1 MPIVYCSSNSLFLF
15 QKQSNELS
23 AGVGNSAKQFTHF
36 KTQIDKLT
44 QNMTT
49 LEKETAQWRE
59 KSEVS
64 RATPAARST
73 DLDPSAP
80 CENMF
85 LFQLSHKQVQK
96 MNQVTMEKDQDLTS
110 LKKKLEGMVK
120 LNKALTDERSQLMNK
135 IKDMVII
142 YCDA

>member
-1 MPIVYCSSNSLFLF
+1 MLIVFLFLF

-23 AGVGNSAKQFTHF
+23 AGVGNNAKQFTHF

-44 QNMTT
+44 QNMTQ

-64 RATPAARST
+64 KMDCSVIW
-73 DLDPSAP
+73 PSP
-80 CENMF
+80 KCILWKYV

-110 LKKKLEGMVK
+110 LKKKLDGMVK
-120 LNKALTDERSQLMNK
+120 LNQALTNERSELMNK
-135 IKDMVII
+135 IKDLVI
-142 YCDA
+142 